1 MRFNSLLMI
10 MQQSFIGKTVT
21 YKGEVLVCVKWVGWD
36 LFEFTSVDGS
46 KKFNL
51 PMCWTTSIK
60 IQK

>member
-1 MRFNSLLMI
+1 MTI

-21 YKGEVLVCVKWVGWD
+21 YKGEILVCVKWVGWD
-36 LFEFTSVDGS
+36 LFEFTSVDGN